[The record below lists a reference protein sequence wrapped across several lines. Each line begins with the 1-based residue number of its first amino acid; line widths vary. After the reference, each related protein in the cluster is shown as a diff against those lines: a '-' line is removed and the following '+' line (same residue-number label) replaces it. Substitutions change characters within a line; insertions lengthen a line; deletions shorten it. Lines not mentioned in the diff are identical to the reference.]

1 MHVSYLFTAV
11 LGLRCCM
18 GFSLVEAT
26 LWLQCASCLLWWS
39 CGRAQAPGLA
49 ASVVVT
55 HGLSSRSF
63 RALEHRLS
71 SWGALA

>member
-18 GFSLVEAT
+18 GFSVVAS
-26 LWLQCASCLLWWS
+26 LWLQCASCLLQWS
-39 CGRAQAPGLA
+39 CGRAQATGLA

-55 HGLSSRSF
+55 HGLSSRSS